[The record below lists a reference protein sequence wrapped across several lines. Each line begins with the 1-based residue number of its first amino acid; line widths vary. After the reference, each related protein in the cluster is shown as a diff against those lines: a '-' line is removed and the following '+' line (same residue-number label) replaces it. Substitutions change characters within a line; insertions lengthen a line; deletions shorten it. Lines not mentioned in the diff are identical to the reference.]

1 MAVSYFT
8 AVLARH
14 GRGWRV
20 LDLDVDDAEDLDEL
34 ADLVRNAL
42 PGAGPGLAIIER
54 EDSWFALV
62 RVDEDGEPRPFVSD
76 LRESLRSRYAVV
88 LESAADIDIP
98 ADLDGLAD
106 VPVDEEDEEDDAE
119 TGALGSAATGS
130 GDASGDDDDAITD
143 DDDEPDDIVA
153 NAREAL
159 APDLS
164 DIEAGGRQ
172 PSRTWAGDPGLL
184 EDLGFSAA
192 DLVQL
197 TVEESDDPGAALA
210 GIGEACGFDE
220 QLDALR

>member
-62 RVDEDGEPRPFVSD
+62 RVDDDGEPRPFVSD

-106 VPVDEEDEEDDAE
+106 VPVDDDDDDEIPES
-119 TGALGSAATGS
+119 GSAATVSTGTS
-130 GDASGDDDDAITD
+130 TDDDDEITD

-164 DIEAGGRQ
+164 DIESGDRQ
-172 PSRTWAGDPGLL
+172 ASRTWAGDPALL

-192 DLVQL
+192 ELVRL
-197 TVEESDDPGAALA
+197 TNEESDDPGAALA

>member
-34 ADLVRNAL
+34 AELVRNAL

-62 RVDEDGEPRPFVSD
+62 RVDDDGEPRPFVSD

-106 VPVDEEDEEDDAE
+106 VPVDDDEADDDVAVDGL
-119 TGALGSAATGS
+119 TSAATDS
-130 GDASGDDDDAITD
+130 GDESADDEITD

-153 NAREAL
+153 SAREAL

-164 DIEAGGRQ
+164 DIESNGLQ

-192 DLVQL
+192 ELVQL
-197 TVEESDDPGAALA
+197 TTEESDDPAAVLA

>member
-14 GRGWRV
+14 ARGWRV

-62 RVDEDGEPRPFVSD
+62 RVDDDGEPRPFVSD

-106 VPVDEEDEEDDAE
+106 VPVDDEEDDV
-119 TGALGSAATGS
+119 
-130 GDASGDDDDAITD
+130 D
-143 DDDEPDDIVA
+143 DDDECRNQLCRNGFRRRRCRRDD
-153 NAREAL
+153 R
-159 APDLS
+159 
-164 DIEAGGRQ
+164 R
-172 PSRTWAGDPGLL
+172 R
-184 EDLGFSAA
+184 
-192 DLVQL
+192 
-197 TVEESDDPGAALA
+197 
-210 GIGEACGFDE
+210 
-220 QLDALR
+220 

>member
-1 MAVSYFT
+1 MSYFT

-14 GRGWRV
+14 GKGWRV
-20 LDLDVDDAEDLDEL
+20 LDLDVDDAEDLEEL
-34 ADLVRNAL
+34 ADLVRGGL

-88 LESAADIDIP
+88 LEAAADVDIP
-98 ADLDGLAD
+98 EELDGLAD
-106 VPVDEEDEEDDAE
+106 AVGDDEAEEEDDE
-119 TGALGSAATGS
+119 TVAAPTDS
-130 GDASGDDDDAITD
+130 DDDV
-143 DDDEPDDIVA
+143 DDEISDEENEPEDVIA
-153 NAREAL
+153 GAREAL
-159 APDLS
+159 NPDLS
-164 DIEAGGRQ
+164 DLEVDGVVR
-172 PSRTWAGDPGLL
+172 PSRAWAGDPGLL
-184 EDLGFSAA
+184 EDLGVSAA

-197 TVEESDDPGAALA
+197 TVEEADDPAAALA

>member
-1 MAVSYFT
+1 VSYFT

-14 GRGWRV
+14 GKGWRV
-20 LDLDVDDAEDLDEL
+20 LDLDVDDAEDLEEL
-34 ADLVRNAL
+34 ADLVRGGL

-88 LESAADIDIP
+88 LEAAADVDIP
-98 ADLDGLAD
+98 EELDGLAD
-106 VPVDEEDEEDDAE
+106 AVGDDVAEVEDDETAAAPTDSDDDVDDEISDEEDEPEDVIA
-119 TGALGSAATGS
+119 G
-130 GDASGDDDDAITD
+130 
-143 DDDEPDDIVA
+143 
-153 NAREAL
+153 AREAL
-159 APDLS
+159 NPDLS
-164 DIEAGGRQ
+164 DLEADGVVR
-172 PSRTWAGDPGLL
+172 PSRAWAGDPGLL
-184 EDLGFSAA
+184 EDLGVSAA

-197 TVEESDDPGAALA
+197 TVEEADDPAAALA

>member
-20 LDLDVDDAEDLDEL
+20 LDLDVDDAEDLDGL
-34 ADLVRNAL
+34 AELVRNAL

-62 RVDEDGEPRPFVSD
+62 RVDDDGEPRPFVSD
-76 LRESLRSRYAVV
+76 LRESLRSRYAPV
-88 LESAADIDIP
+88 LEAAADIDI
-98 ADLDGLAD
+98 ADDLDGLAD
-106 VPVDEEDEEDDAE
+106 VPVGDEDTDDNGDESA
-119 TGALGSAATGS
+119 TAATGS
-130 GDASGDDDDAITD
+130 ADDDADDEITE

-164 DIEAGGRQ
+164 DIEADGVR
-172 PSRTWAGDPGLL
+172 PSRTWAGDPALL
-184 EDLGFSAA
+184 EDLGVSAA
-192 DLVQL
+192 ELVQL
-197 TVEESDDPGAALA
+197 TVEESDDPAAALA
-210 GIGEACGFDE
+210 GIGEVCGFDE

>member
-14 GRGWRV
+14 ARGWRV

-62 RVDEDGEPRPFVSD
+62 RVDDDGEPRPFVSD

-106 VPVDEEDEEDDAE
+106 VPVDDEEDDLDDDDSVG
-119 TGALGSAATGS
+119 TRSAATDS
-130 GDASGDDDDAITD
+130 DDDTAVELTD
-143 DDDEPDDIVA
+143 DDDEPDDIVT

-164 DIEAGGRQ
+164 DIEANGLQ
-172 PSRTWAGDPGLL
+172 PSRTWAGDPALL
-184 EDLGFSAA
+184 EDLGISAA
-192 DLVQL
+192 ELVQL
-197 TVEESDDPGAALA
+197 TTEESDDPAAVLA